1 MPRRRILLGGLSALL
16 LGPLATPG
24 LAQRPLQEVRALNFA
39 RNAGVSINGGLTV
52 YRPQACM
59 FTTSADTNPCL
70 IRSDE
75 KGFVYRF
82 LGGPPGWQAEGQPPT
97 LETEILVSPEGNE
110 LVRVIYNGPPRRNLP
125 R

>member
-1 MPRRRILLGGLSALL
+1 MPLRHVLLAGLSALL

-24 LAQRPLQEVRALNFA
+24 QAQRPLQEIRALNFA
-39 RNAGVSINGGLTV
+39 RNTGVSINGGLTV

-82 LGGPPGWQAEGQPPT
+82 LGGPPGWQAEGQQPT
-97 LETEILVSPEGNE
+97 LETEIQVSPDGNE
-110 LVRVIYNGPPRRNLP
+110 LVRVLYNGPPRRTLP